1 LNFAPT
7 LTRRDGDAQAR
18 KSDIV
23 AEKQV
28 GGSVMGQQAY
38 DAVIVGA
45 GFSGLYMLHRLR
57 EQGLTARV
65 YEAGTGVGGTWYWN
79 RYPGARV
86 DIESQEYSYSFS
98 PELDAEWVWR
108 ERYASQP
115 ELLKY
120 LNHVAD
126 RFDLRRDIQLETRV
140 TAARFDEAANRWT
153 VTTDRGETVTARHC
167 VMATGVLSVPNEP
180 VFPGKDSFKGP
191 SWHTGRWPHEGVDFS
206 GQWVAVIGTGSS
218 AIQSIPQIAAEAAH
232 VTVFQRTPN
241 FSVPAHNGPPDP
253 AVVAAWAANREQY
266 RREARE
272 TGFGIRMV
280 DPRETLALEEDAAAR
295 RAAYEARW
303 QVGGFALLGAYGD
316 LTSDVT
322 ANATAVEFVAD
333 KIRGIVNDPAIA
345 EKLVPK
351 TFPIGSK
358 RLCVDTGYYA
368 TFNRENVSLVDLN
381 DEPIVEITPTGVRT
395 AATTYEADAL
405 VYAIGFDAMTGALG
419 KIDIRGRG
427 GAALKE
433 DWAAGPRTYLGL
445 MVAGFPNLFIVTGPG
460 SPSVLC
466 NMAVAIEQHVDWI
479 SDCIAWMGQR
489 QLGAIEATEAAQDE
503 WVAHVNE
510 VAEPTIFPLANS
522 WYMGANVP
530 GKPRVFMPY
539 IGGFPVY
546 RDKCNEVAAAG
557 YQGFQLTSDARA

>member
-1 LNFAPT
+1 ME
-7 LTRRDGDAQAR
+7 
-18 KSDIV
+18 S
-23 AEKQV
+23 
-28 GGSVMGQQAY
+28 Y

-57 EQGLTARV
+57 AQGLTARV

-98 PELDAEWVWR
+98 PELDAEWQWS
-108 ERYASQP
+108 ERYATQP
-115 ELLKY
+115 ELLRY

-140 TAARFDEAANRWT
+140 ETARFDEASNRWT
-153 VTTDRGETVTARHC
+153 VTTDRGETITGRYC
-167 VMATGVLSVPNEP
+167 VMATGCLSVTNEP
-180 VFPGKDSFKGP
+180 QFPGVDSFKGP
-191 SWHTGRWPHEGVDFS
+191 SWHTGRWPRDGVDFT
-206 GQWVAVIGTGSS
+206 GQRVGVIGTGSS
-218 AIQSIPQIAAEAAH
+218 AIQSIPLIADQAAQ

-241 FSVPAHNGPPDP
+241 FSVPAHNGPVDP
-253 AVVAAWAANREQY
+253 AVAKDWAENRAQ
-266 RREARE
+266 RRAEARE
-272 TGFGIRMV
+272 AGFGIRMV
-280 DPRETLALEEDAAAR
+280 DGQEAFAKEATPEER

-303 QVGGFALLGAYGD
+303 AIGGFALLGAYGD
-316 LTSDVT
+316 LITDLE

-333 KIRGIVNDPAIA
+333 KIRSIVKDPATA

-358 RLCVDTGYYA
+358 RLCVDTGYYDS
-368 TFNRENVSLVDLN
+368 FNRDNVSLVDLRE
-381 DEPIVEITPTGVRT
+381 EPIEAIVPNGIQT
-395 AATTYEADAL
+395 AHATYEVDAI
-405 VYAIGFDAMTGALG
+405 VYAIGYDAMTGALG

-427 GAALKE
+427 GATLK
-433 DWAAGPRTYLGL
+433 DRWAGGPGTYLGL

-466 NMAVAIEQHVDWI
+466 NMAVAIEQHVEWI
-479 SDCIAWMGQR
+479 SDCIGYLSGR
-489 QLGAIEATEAAQDE
+489 QLGAIEAMQAAQDE

-510 VAEPTIFPLANS
+510 VADTTVYPLANS
-522 WYMGANVP
+522 WYIGANIP

-546 RDKCNEVAAAG
+546 RDKCNAVAANG
-557 YQGFQLTSDARA
+557 YEGFTVSSDAR